1 MFETLSRPGGQ
12 ATPRIH
18 EPIVNDMHA
27 PQCVAWGHNPFHA
40 VSAKGAG
47 WSGLRMGTDS
57 RVFGS
62 FDMTCPA

>member
-27 PQCVAWGHNPFHA
+27 PQCVAWGIIRFM
-40 VSAKGAG
+40 
-47 WSGLRMGTDS
+47 L
-57 RVFGS
+57 
-62 FDMTCPA
+62 